1 MTATERT
8 LIENGRVVTPDRVIE
23 GGYLVISGTRIE
35 AVGRSPTPQ
44 EVSSVTRRIDANGRI
59 VMPGLID
66 LHGDDIEQQRQPR
79 VEAQVDPSTALVTT
93 DRINLSN
100 GVTTKFHAIAFEDN
114 PTENR
119 SFEGASE
126 ICNEISNAEYTLGD
140 QRVHARCELTPESVS
155 AVERL
160 TDELPVDLV
169 SVMHHAPGDGQFD
182 EEGFKRHYTANRNC
196 STDEIETFAAKRRS
210 TSQTVLKSQIH
221 RVAEL
226 ARDRNVP
233 LASHDDEAP
242 ATVDTMADLGVSI
255 SEYPITLGAAI
266 RATDRGLTTV
276 MGAPNLVRG
285 ESLWGNL
292 GVRDAIDH
300 EVVDVLCSDYHP
312 PSLLA
317 APFVE
322 TGEPLVDR
330 IRRVTAAPAVAAGL
344 ADRGRVVAGNRADVI
359 IVDPHPMPTVG
370 RVFVEGRDVFR
381 AG

>member
-8 LIENGRVVTPDRVIE
+8 LIENGRVVTPDRVID
-23 GGYLVISGTRIE
+23 GGYLLISGTRIE
-35 AVGRSPTPQ
+35 SVGASPTQ
-44 EVSSVTRRIDANGRI
+44 RDVSSVTRRIDADGKT
-59 VMPGLID
+59 VMPGMID
-66 LHGDDIEQQRQPR
+66 LHGDDIEQQRHPR
-79 VEAQVDPSTALVTT
+79 VETEVDPSTALAAT
-93 DRINLSN
+93 DRINLFN
-100 GVTTKFHAIAFEDN
+100 GVTTKFHAVAFEDN

-126 ICNEISNAEYTLGD
+126 ICQEISSAEYTLGD

-160 TDELPVDLV
+160 TDEIPVDLV

-196 STDEIETFAAKRRS
+196 SRDEIETFAEKRRA

-221 RVAEL
+221 RVADL
-226 ARDRNVP
+226 ARDRSLP

-242 ATVDTMADLGVSI
+242 ASVDTMADLGVTI

-266 RATDRGLTTV
+266 RASERGLTTV

-300 EVVDVLCSDYHP
+300 GVVDVLCSDYHP

-317 APFVE
+317 APFVQ
-322 TGEPLVDR
+322 TDEPLVDR
-330 IRRVTAAPAVAAGL
+330 VRRVTAAPAAAVGL
-344 ADRGRVVAGNRADVI
+344 ADRGRLTAGSRADVI
-359 IVDPHPMPTVG
+359 VVDPDPVPRVE
-370 RVFVEGRDVFR
+370 RVFVDGRDVFR